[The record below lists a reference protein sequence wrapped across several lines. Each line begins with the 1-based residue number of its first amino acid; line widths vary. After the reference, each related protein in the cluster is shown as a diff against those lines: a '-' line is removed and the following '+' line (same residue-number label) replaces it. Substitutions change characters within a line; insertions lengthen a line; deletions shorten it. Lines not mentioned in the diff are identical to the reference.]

1 LCEFL
6 FVVRFLLPDA
16 IRFSFPGEQQSESL
30 SVKPGEIP
38 RAELRFVSQFLPRD
52 EMWPL
57 PPDATRFLPEELR
70 GSPVGLHSLPE
81 QPCGLQVG
89 SHSWSGRLCDSPALP
104 RSGLEQPC
112 GFPVELHS
120 LPEQRCGSR
129 AVRQPLEYLPS
140 LRHAPPS
147 LG

>member
-1 LCEFL
+1 MCEFL

-30 SVKPGEIP
+30 SVKPGEIS

-57 PPDATRFLPEELR
+57 PPDATRFLPEEPH
-70 GSPVGLHSLPE
+70 GSPVELRSWWGRLSDFPDALRFWLEQLYGFRVARHSLP
-81 QPCGLQVG
+81 
-89 SHSWSGRLCDSPALP
+89 D
-104 RSGLEQPC
+104 
-112 GFPVELHS
+112 
-120 LPEQRCGSR
+120 QRCGSR